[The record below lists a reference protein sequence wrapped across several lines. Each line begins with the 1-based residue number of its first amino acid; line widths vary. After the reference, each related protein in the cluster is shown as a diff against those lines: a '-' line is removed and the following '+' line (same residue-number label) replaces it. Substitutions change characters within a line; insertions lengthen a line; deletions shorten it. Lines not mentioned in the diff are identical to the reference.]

1 MAELTPM
8 RRQYLEMK
16 ARHPDCILFFRLGD
30 FYEMF
35 DQDALLVSRE
45 LDLTL
50 TTRDRNK
57 PEEERTPMCGVPFHS
72 YEGYLARLIAK
83 GYKVAIC
90 EQTEDPAQ
98 AKGLVERGIIRVV
111 TPGTVVDAAML
122 EEGRNNF
129 LCAVYQDENGVGLC
143 ICDVSTGETSLTGFR
158 GEDALSSL
166 CSELGRCSPR
176 EALLSPEAMACGEL
190 TDFLKNRLSC
200 RCEAGGEARFEPEAA
215 REKAEAQFGAGALS
229 PATPEAV
236 RALGALL
243 GYLYETQ
250 MTDLSY
256 LRSLQIAP
264 AGRYME
270 LDYGVRRSLE
280 LTATMR
286 GGEKHGSLLG
296 VLDRTKTPMGR
307 RTIRSWI
314 ERPLLDVVA
323 IRRRLDAVEALVRDS
338 VSRDELALVLR
349 GVSDL
354 ERLIGKTVYGSV
366 NGRDLVA
373 LSAGLAHTPA
383 LLAQLSRM
391 QDPPALLRDLAARLD
406 PLEDLRAAVD
416 STLVDE
422 PPLTVREGEMIRPG
436 VNEELDSLRSLRDG
450 GKDTLAAIEASERE
464 KTGIRTLKV
473 RYNKV
478 FGYYIEVPR
487 AYDDQVPEHYIRKQ
501 TLVNCERYI
510 TQELKELEQ
519 SILTAGERIQALEY
533 QLFTALRT
541 EVAAQ
546 VGRVQSTSLA
556 IARLDVLTALAAV
569 AADNRYCKPEV
580 DLSDRLDIINGRH
593 PVVEHMLSDSLFV
606 PNDTHMDCGANR
618 LAIVTGPNM
627 AGKSTYMRQ
636 VALIVLMAQM
646 GSFVPA
652 SDARIGVAD
661 RIFTRIGASDDLA
674 AGQSTFMVEMTEVA
688 ELLRR
693 ATGRSLLILDELGR
707 GTSTYDG
714 MSIARAVLEYCCDK
728 RKLGARTLFATH
740 YHELSALEGELEGV
754 KNYSIAVK
762 KKGDTILFLRKILPG
777 ATDRSYGVE
786 VAQLAGVPT
795 PVVNRAKVL
804 LRELEARRPAE
815 APAPAPVSDQLSL
828 ADQREA
834 AVLTRL
840 RKTQPEL
847 LTPLEALNLICELQR
862 QLEE

>member
-1 MAELTPM
+1 M
-8 RRQYLEMK
+8 RQQYLQMK

-35 DQDALLVSRE
+35 DQDALLASRE

-57 PEEERTPMCGVPFHS
+57 PEDERIPMCGVPFHS

-98 AKGLVERGIIRVV
+98 AKGLVDRGVIRVV

-122 EEGRNNF
+122 DEGRNNYI
-129 LCAVYQDENGVGLC
+129 CAVCMDEEGAGLC
-143 ICDVSTGETSLTGFR
+143 VCDVSTGETSVTGFR
-158 GEDALSSL
+158 GEDRMTHLL
-166 CSELGRCSPR
+166 NELGRCAPR

-190 TDFLKNRLSC
+190 TEFLRERLNC
-200 RCEAGGEARFEPEAA
+200 RCEDGGDERFEESSARQQALTQFGEA
-215 REKAEAQFGAGALS
+215 ALA
-229 PATPEAV
+229 PATAEAV
-236 RALGALL
+236 RAAGALL

-256 LRSLQIAP
+256 LRSVQIAP

-270 LDYGVRRSLE
+270 LDYNVRRSLE
-280 LTATMR
+280 LTSTMR
-286 GGEKHGSLLG
+286 SGEKQGSLLG
-296 VLDRTKTPMGR
+296 VLDKTRTPMGR
-307 RTIRSWI
+307 RTIRAWI

-323 IRRRLDAVEALVRDS
+323 IRRRLDAVDALVRES
-338 VSRDELALVLR
+338 VVREELTLLLR
-349 GVSDL
+349 NVSDL
-354 ERLIGKTVYGSV
+354 ERLIGKAVYGSV
-366 NGRDLVA
+366 NGRDLTA
-373 LSAGLAHTPA
+373 LSAGLSQIPA
-383 LLAQLSRM
+383 LLTQLGQI
-391 QDPPALLRDLAARLD
+391 QDPPALLRERMAQLD

-416 STLVDE
+416 GTLVDE
-422 PPLTVREGEMIRPG
+422 PPLSVREGGMIRPG
-436 VNEELDSLRSLRDG
+436 VNGELDELRALRDG
-450 GKDTLAAIEASERE
+450 GKDTIAAIEAAERE
-464 KTGIRTLKV
+464 KTGIRSLKV

-510 TQELKELEQ
+510 TQELKELEH
-519 SILTAGERIQALEY
+519 SVLTAGERIQALEY

-546 VGRVQSTSLA
+546 VGRVQSTSQA
-556 IARLDVLTALAAV
+556 VAELDVLTALASV

-580 DLSDRLDIINGRH
+580 DLSDALDIRAGRH
-593 PVVEHMLSDSLFV
+593 PVVERMLRDSLFV

-652 SDARIGVAD
+652 AAAHIGVAD

-714 MSIARAVLEYCCDK
+714 MSIAQAVLEHCCDK

-740 YHELSALEGELEGV
+740 YHELSALEGTLEGV
-754 KNYSIAVK
+754 KNYNIAVK
-762 KKGDTILFLRKILPG
+762 KKGGTVLFLRKILPG
-777 ATDRSYGVE
+777 AADRSYGVE
-786 VAQLAGVPT
+786 VAQLAGVPSS
-795 PVVNRAKVL
+795 VVNRARVL
-804 LRELEARRPAE
+804 LRELESRRPAE
-815 APAPAPVSDQLSL
+815 EPALPPVSDQLSL
-828 ADQREA
+828 ADQSD
-834 AVLTRL
+834 AVVLERL
-840 RKTQPEL
+840 RRVQVDTL
-847 LTPLEALNLICELQR
+847 SPLEALNLLHELQR
-862 QLEE
+862 QLDR